1 MQAEIITIGT
11 ELLLGQS
18 VDTNSAWLGRKLAE
32 LGINLYRKQSIGD
45 NKKRVTTYIK
55 KALAEADLIITTG
68 GLGPTQDD
76 VTRAAIADVFD
87 LELLKNE
94 ASVTEIEKYFSQAG
108 RQITENNYKQ
118 AYLPQGAIRMPNHHG
133 TAPGFIIKQKGKTII
148 VLPGVPMEMK
158 TMMTEQVIPY
168 LKEKGL
174 ATTEVIESKT
184 IKTCGI
190 GESDLETEIADI
202 LREQTNPTIAL
213 LASLAGVKI
222 RITAKADNQKEAREL
237 IKAEEER
244 IVARLDE
251 YIFSYENQELEEVVA
266 ELLWANDLKL
276 ATAESCTGGLIANRL
291 TDVSGSSK
299 YFERGVIS
307 YSNQS
312 KQELLGVKE
321 AILKDKGAVSK
332 EVAIEM
338 AKGVKQ
344 LADTEIALATTGI
357 AGPTG
362 GSEEKP
368 VGLVYLA
375 IVINDK
381 VVTKRYNFNG
391 RRKKIKYLTSQAALN
406 TLRKQLE

>member
-18 VDTNSAWLGRKLAE
+18 VDTNSAWLGRKMAE

-45 NKKRVTTYIK
+45 NKKRLTTYIK
-55 KALAEADLIITTG
+55 RALEEADLIITTG

-87 LELLKNE
+87 LELVKNE
-94 ASVTEIEKYFSQAG
+94 TSVSEIEKYFSQAG

-118 AYLPQGAIRMPNHHG
+118 AYLPEGAVKLANSHG
-133 TAPGFIIKQKGKTII
+133 TAPGFILNNSAKTIV
-148 VLPGVPMEMK
+148 VLPGVPNEMK
-158 TMMTEQVIPY
+158 AMMTEQVLPY
-168 LKEKGL
+168 LKEKSL
-174 ATTEVIESKT
+174 VKAKVIESKI

-190 GESDLETEIADI
+190 GESDLETKIADI
-202 LREQTNPTIAL
+202 LKEQTNPTIAL
-213 LASLAGVKI
+213 LANLSGVKI
-222 RITAKADNQKEAREL
+222 RITAKADNREEAREL
-237 IKAEEER
+237 IKKEEEK
-244 IVARLDE
+244 IATRLSE

-299 YFERGVIS
+299 YFERGVVS

-321 AILKDKGAVSK
+321 ATLKDKGAVSK
-332 EVAIEM
+332 EVAVEM
-338 AKGVKQ
+338 AKGVKK

-362 GSEEKP
+362 GSKEKS

-381 VVTKRYNFNG
+381 VITKRYNFNG
-391 RRKKIKYLTSQAALN
+391 RRKKIKYLTSQFALN
-406 TLRKQLE
+406 TLRKAID